1 MMAAV
6 PSTPWTIA
14 AADFPRTEPLEAQ
27 LRFCVAY
34 ALLAPS
40 SHNTQPWQFALG
52 DHVIDLYA
60 DRTRALPVMDPDDRE
75 LLMSCGAALYNLCLA
90 IRHFGYT
97 DTVTLF
103 PVPDRPDL
111 LARIQ
116 VATPGEATYEE
127 NDLFWAIVKR
137 RTNRQA
143 YSKQPVPP
151 LVVKKLQTIAHAEGA
166 WLHVIEGEE
175 RRHAVADL
183 IAEADRRQWA
193 DKGFRRELATWLHPE
208 RHRGGDGIP
217 GYAFGGSEIVAYVG
231 PVLLRTF
238 DWGRGQ
244 AAKDRQLAEG
254 SPLLVVLGTEED
266 TPAAWLAAG
275 QASERVLLQ
284 ACTAGLS
291 VSYLNQPIEVAE
303 LRPRLGDLV
312 GEGDFPQLLLRVGY
326 GPEVAPTPR
335 RPLHEVIR

>member
-1 MMAAV
+1 MAAA
-6 PSTPWTIA
+6 PSSPWTIA
-14 AADFPRTEPLEAQ
+14 AADFPRAEPMEAQ
-27 LRFCVAY
+27 LRFFVAY

-40 SHNTQPWQFALG
+40 SHNTQPWRFALG
-52 DHVIDLYA
+52 EHVIDLYA
-60 DRTRALPVMDPDDRE
+60 DRTRALPMMDPEDRE
-75 LLMSCGAALYNLCLA
+75 LVMSCGAALYNLCLA

-103 PVPDRPDL
+103 PVPDEPDL
-111 LARIQ
+111 LARIH
-116 VATPGEATYEE
+116 VTTPGDATYEE
-127 NDLFWAIVKR
+127 HDLFWAIAKR
-137 RTNRQA
+137 RTNRQTYTA
-143 YSKQPVPP
+143 RQVPS

-175 RRHAVADL
+175 RRHMAADL

-208 RHRGGDGIP
+208 RHRSGDGIP
-217 GYAFGGSEIVAYVG
+217 GYAFGGSEVVAYVG

-254 SPLLVVLGTEED
+254 SPLLALLGTETD

-275 QASERVLLQ
+275 QALERVLLQ
-284 ACTAGLS
+284 ACAAGIA

-303 LRPRLGDLV
+303 LRPRVSDLV
-312 GEGDFPQLLLRVGY
+312 GKGGFPQLFLRMGY

-335 RPLHEVIR
+335 RPLHEVLR